1 MSRLESVK
9 KLLEKEFAVFK
20 ETKQKEL
27 ADSAIEDLDSTYI
40 NTFIDDLKQEIIDLE
55 IEQLEDKIDEAI
67 IEKERKDYLKKIRSL
82 LYEGLI
88 VAFLVGLSVNQVTDL
103 IGIAKGTIENQYLFS
118 SLWWVLGI
126 GIAAVI
132 VFLLKFFTDV
142 LKYVKT
148 GKFIDEEAI
157 KRIKKSLRNT
167 DNINR

>member
-1 MSRLESVK
+1 MSRLESVR

-20 ETKQKEL
+20 ESKQKEL
-27 ADSAIEDLDSTYI
+27 VDSAIGDMDSTYI

-55 IEQLEDKIDEAI
+55 IEKLEDKIDEAI

-103 IGIAKGTIENQYLFS
+103 IGIAKGTIEVQYLVS

-126 GIAAVI
+126 GIVAVI
-132 VFLLKFFTDV
+132 VFLLKFFTDI

-157 KRIKKSLRNT
+157 KKIKKS
-167 DNINR
+167 I